1 MKSLF
6 LILSVFVSVNI
17 YAKTDRDYCQAKYK
31 NATESRVDAKCI
43 GHLPDSK
50 ATQKRVLTKLEME
63 AEYDLMNLYIQAINT
78 DDYYLQNQISSR
90 I

>member
-6 LILSVFVSVNI
+6 LILMVLVSVNT
-17 YAKTDRDYCQAKYK
+17 YAKSDRDYCQVKYK
-31 NATESRVDAKCI
+31 NATEARIDAKCF

-78 DDYYLQNQISSR
+78 DDYYLQNKISSH

>member
-6 LILSVFVSVNI
+6 LILSVLVSVNT
-17 YAKTDRDYCQAKYK
+17 YAKTDRNYSQAKYK

-43 GHLPDSK
+43 GYLPDSK

-78 DDYYLQNQISSR
+78 DDYYLQYKISSQ